1 LSSKKAPDSAGFLA
15 QNAMAKGICPHCKS
29 DIPPDQIHTDRPFH
43 CPSCK
48 DIILSES
55 FYARFTSLGCMT
67 VFIVGTVGLLLLGF
81 GWAKSLFF
89 SFIAAL
95 PVLVLGVKILE
106 KLRPR
111 PPRLVPYLCRTQT
124 DFFQLAVFLE
134 MLGDGTVWTA
144 EFERKFAS
152 YKSSSE
158 LDDNLEQAA
167 IECAQNFREELER
180 NSNADLSNPANTL
193 TLESR
198 RQELRAIACDLRLA
212 ENQLRRK
219 KTE

>member
-1 LSSKKAPDSAGFLA
+1 
-15 QNAMAKGICPHCKS
+15 
-29 DIPPDQIHTDRPFH
+29 
-43 CPSCK
+43 
-48 DIILSES
+48 
-55 FYARFTSLGCMT
+55 MT

-81 GWAKSLFF
+81 GWARALFF

-95 PVLVLGVKILE
+95 PVLLLGMKILE

-124 DFFQLAVFLE
+124 DFFRLAIFLE
-134 MLGDGTVWTA
+134 MLADGTVWTT
-144 EFERKFAS
+144 EFESKFAFF
-152 YKSSSE
+152 KSFSE

-180 NSNADLSNPANTL
+180 NSNANLSNPANTL
-193 TLESR
+193 TLESCR
-198 RQELRAIACDLRLA
+198 HELRAIAGDLRLA